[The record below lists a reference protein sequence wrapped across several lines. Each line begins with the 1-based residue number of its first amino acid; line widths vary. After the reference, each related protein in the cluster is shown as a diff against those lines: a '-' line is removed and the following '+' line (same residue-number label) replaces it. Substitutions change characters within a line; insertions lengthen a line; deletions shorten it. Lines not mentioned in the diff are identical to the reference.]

1 MNPGSGSGRAEDNVS
16 SPGERGL
23 DNWHFAS
30 FRCSFPLHHTGASR
44 LLHTAFRS
52 GRGLRDSPALMSSSP
67 YVKPRWLRDLLRFL
81 PLKSQFVLSG
91 NVKDLQ
97 TQEPTPGLV
106 ITAPI
111 VAVLVAELA
120 RAGFAQTVLYDP
132 VGGFRVQ
139 GPPGADIDGDGVLRG
154 FGLTPANGA
163 APGGADLL
171 AATLSRVVGG
181 DGPPTALVVD
191 FASRL
196 VGRSDALAPAE
207 QQLFTRAL
215 VLSQT
220 ALSRPVGIG
229 RTPLYNTVIWLVDK
243 EGDLPDWLIIDNP
256 RLRHIPV
263 SRPDRSAR
271 RAVVPSL
278 LRILPGGRDADAEA
292 LREAEDDL
300 VDGTEGLLLLDLQA
314 IAELGRVEGLRV
326 DAVSDAVRRY
336 KVGVTDDPWR
346 TIERAKISGG
356 ADFVRQRVIGQ
367 DHAVTHMLD
376 IVKRAATGISGAR
389 QGGRPRGVAF
399 LAGPTGVGKTEL
411 AKTVTELL
419 FGDESAYIRFDM
431 SEFSAE
437 HADQRLVG
445 APPGYVGY
453 DVGGELTNAIRE
465 RPFSVVLF
473 DEIEKAHPRILD
485 KFLQILDDGVLT
497 SGRGDRV
504 YFSEALI
511 VFTSNLGI
519 YGTDAATGARVQNV
533 SGDEPFEVVRHRV
546 RQEIDA
552 HFKLVLNRPE
562 ILNRIGENIIV
573 FDFIRP
579 EVAVR
584 IFEQMVTAT
593 LANVGDAGYAVTLDP
608 EVHAQLQSLC
618 LADLSNGGRGIRN
631 QLEAHLVNPL
641 ARALFEH
648 QPGPGRFQVQG
659 METGATT
666 TFSVAREP

>member
-1 MNPGSGSGRAEDNVS
+1 MTLSMANTEIY
-16 SPGERGL
+16 
-23 DNWHFAS
+23 
-30 FRCSFPLHHTGASR
+30 T
-44 LLHTAFRS
+44 
-52 GRGLRDSPALMSSSP
+52 
-67 YVKPRWLRDLLRFL
+67 KPRWLRDLLRFL

-97 TQEPTPGLV
+97 TQEITPGVIAAAPLLTVLSTELV
-106 ITAPI
+106 G
-111 VAVLVAELA
+111 
-120 RAGFAQTVLYDP
+120 AGFAQTLVYDP
-132 VGGFRVQ
+132 LVGFQVL
-139 GPPGADIDGDGVLRG
+139 GPSGPSPEADSVLQS
-154 FGLTPANGA
+154 FGLIPSNGVAPAS
-163 APGGADLL
+163 ADLL
-171 AATLSRVVGG
+171 TATLDRVVASAGV
-181 DGPPTALVVD
+181 PTTLIID

-196 VGRSDALAPAE
+196 LARTDHLSPVE

-220 ALSRPVGIG
+220 SRPRPVGPN
-229 RTPLYNTVIWLVDK
+229 RTPLFNTILWIVDK
-243 EGDLPDWLIIDNP
+243 EGDLPDWLVVDNP
-256 RLRHIPV
+256 RLRHIPI
-263 SRPDRSAR
+263 SKPDRSAR

-278 LRILPGGRDADAEA
+278 LRSLPGGRNADPS
-292 LREAEDDL
+292 LLKQAEDDL
-300 VDGTEGLLLLDLQA
+300 VDETEGLLLMDLNA
-314 IAELGRVEGLRV
+314 IAQLGRSEGV
-326 DAVSDAVRRY
+326 DVTNISDAVRRY

-346 TIERAKISGG
+346 KIEREKIRSGT
-356 ADFVRQRVIGQ
+356 DFVTKRVIGQ

-389 QGGRPRGVAF
+389 RGGRPRGVAF

-411 AKTVTELL
+411 AKTITELL

-437 HADQRLVG
+437 HADQRLIG

-465 RPFSVVLF
+465 KPFSVVLF

-485 KFLQILDDGVLT
+485 KFLQVLDDGVLT

-519 YGTDAATGARVQNV
+519 YSVDSTGNRVPNV
-533 SGDEPFEVVRHRV
+533 SADQPFEEVRRKV
-546 RQEIDA
+546 RQEIET

-579 EVAVR
+579 EIAVR
-584 IFEQMVTAT
+584 IFEQMVNNALSNIGEAGYRVT
-593 LANVGDAGYAVTLDP
+593 LAP
-608 EVHAQLQSLC
+608 EISAKLQSIC
-618 LADLSNGGRGIRN
+618 LADMSNGGRGIRN
-631 QLEAHLVNPL
+631 QLEAHLINPL
-641 ARALFEH
+641 ARALFEEE
-648 QPGPGRFQVQG
+648 GSTGSFRVEG
-659 METGATT
+659 LESGATT
-666 TFSVAREP
+666 TLRLVRN